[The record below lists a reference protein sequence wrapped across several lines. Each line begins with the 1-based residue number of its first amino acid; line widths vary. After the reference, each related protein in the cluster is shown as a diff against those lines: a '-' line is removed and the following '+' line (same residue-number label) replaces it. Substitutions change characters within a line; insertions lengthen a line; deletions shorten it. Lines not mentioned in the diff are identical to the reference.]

1 MVFLLFV
8 PKLKPFFSRNLA
20 RAPALA
26 AAGAIALFIWICSQF
41 YLPGEGFTYLVQFG
55 SLNHDRFLPEL
66 QAVNHFE
73 LPNLDGYDG
82 QYYAQI
88 AMRPAVRDPE
98 LARAVDSLSYR
109 ARRILLCWTAYALAG
124 GNPVRALH
132 IFAVQ
137 NLVCWLILSVLL
149 WRWFPPN
156 SWGNWARWAGVLFS
170 FGLCTSVRGSLV
182 DGPSL
187 LLIAAAGALL
197 ESGWPW
203 LGAGLLGLAGL
214 AKDTNLL
221 AAAALLPAHNSRA
234 GWRRASARIALA
246 ALPLATW
253 ALVLWEWL
261 GAGGAGA
268 RNFGFPLAAYW
279 EKWAATLGEWGSQG
293 FDFRTRGDVLVL
305 VALTTQVIF
314 IAARPRWREA
324 WWRIGAA
331 YAVLMVFL
339 GDAVWE
345 GFPGAAPRVLLPLTL
360 AFNILVPRRKAW
372 WIVLLLG
379 NLSVLVSPDAL
390 PFPGRESY
398 EVSGPRHLRIIPENG
413 RIVEAVFDAQWE
425 PPEKSWLEYYRWS
438 RGPATIAF
446 RNPHPFAVVADISFA
461 LRTHD
466 PRAVSVRHG
475 GDVLWRG
482 ALRPDEPRL
491 VELPQVRLEPGD
503 TVWEFSSDAPAAA
516 SSAGNGQERAF
527 SIRNLKLALHESAG
541 GPP

>member
-8 PKLKPFFSRNLA
+8 PKLKSFFTRNLA
-20 RAPALA
+20 YAPALA
-26 AAGAIALFIWICSQF
+26 SAGAIALFLWICSQF

-66 QAVNHFE
+66 RAVNHFE

-88 AMRPAVRDPE
+88 AMRPALRDPE
-98 LARAVDSLSYR
+98 LADAVDSLPYR

-137 NLVCWLILSVLL
+137 NLFCWLGLAVLL
-149 WRWFPPN
+149 WRWFPPT

-187 LLIAAAGALL
+187 LLIAGAVALV
-197 ESGWPW
+197 ESGRPW
-203 LGAGLLGLAGL
+203 LGAGLLGLSGL

-221 AAAALLPAHNSRA
+221 AAAALVPA
-234 GWRRASARIALA
+234 GEPRRRWGPVAARIAVA
-246 ALPLATW
+246 ALPLAAWT
-253 ALVLWEWL
+253 LTLWRWL
-261 GAGGAGA
+261 GPGGAGA
-268 RNFGFPLAAYW
+268 RNFGFPLGAYW
-279 EKWAATLGEWGSQG
+279 EKWASTIGEWESQG
-293 FDFRTRGDVLVL
+293 FDFRSRGDFLVL
-305 VALTTQVIF
+305 VALTTQVLF
-314 IAARPRWREA
+314 IVLRPRWREV

-339 GDAVWE
+339 GAAVWE

-360 AFNILVPRRKAW
+360 AFNVLVPRRRAW

-398 EVSGPRHLRIIPENG
+398 VVNGPRALRIIPESG
-413 RIVEAVFDAQWE
+413 RIVEAVFDAHWE

-438 RGPATIAF
+438 RGSASVAL
-446 RNPHPFAVVADISFA
+446 RNPHPFAITADISFA

-466 PRAVSVRHG
+466 ARAISVRQG
-475 GDVLWRG
+475 GSVLWSG
-482 ALRPDEPRL
+482 ALRPDEPRTVIL
-491 VELPQVRLEPGD
+491 SGVRLDPGD
-503 TVWEFSSDAPAAA
+503 TVWQFSSDTPPLPP
-516 SSAGNGQERAF
+516 SQTDGRERAF
-527 SIRNLKLALHESAG
+527 SIRNLNIVLRGRAD
-541 GPP
+541 GP